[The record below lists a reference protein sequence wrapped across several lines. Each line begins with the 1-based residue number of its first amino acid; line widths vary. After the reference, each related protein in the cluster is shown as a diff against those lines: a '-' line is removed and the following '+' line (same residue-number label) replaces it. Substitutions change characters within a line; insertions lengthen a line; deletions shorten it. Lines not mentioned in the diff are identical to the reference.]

1 MRFFI
6 IACVFCGLIGSVGCM
21 TNNWSSSMF
30 PNQKSKLTIV
40 DDQQTED
47 ESSDEASPKPRFWN
61 TKFGASAGIDPRAR
75 EIEKRLGL

>member
-21 TNNWSSSMF
+21 TNNWSSPIF
-30 PNQKSKLTIV
+30 PNQKATSTTLEDRKDEVETI
-40 DDQQTED
+40 
-47 ESSDEASPKPRFWN
+47 PKARFWK

-75 EIEKRLGL
+75 AIEKRLGL